1 MSEEVLIGETAQFTI
16 LCAGALRR
24 SVIDAAK
31 AFHARERIGI
41 LIKLDT
47 AGAVTKRAGAGEA
60 ADLLASSCDSLGA
73 LATKQLLSGE
83 IFTVGEARMALGV
96 RKGEGAPDISTMEK
110 FVAVLR
116 AAPVIVRGDP
126 AGGGTG
132 GIHLQ
137 AMFEKLGL
145 IEETQSRT
153 VLRIGGYNVMKEVAE
168 GRAPFAM
175 TQSTE
180 IVPVPGVEIG
190 AFIPDEVQ
198 LVTPYGLALGRN
210 TNDASRAFLRY
221 ATSNEARP
229 FYEGAGFAV

>member
-1 MSEEVLIGETAQFTI
+1 MSEEVLIGEKAQFTI

-24 SVIDAAK
+24 SVTDAAE
-31 AFHARERIGI
+31 AFHARDGVGV

-47 AGAVTKRAGAGEA
+47 AGAVTKRASAGEA
-60 ADLLASSCDSLGA
+60 ADLLASSCDSLAA
-73 LATKQLLSGE
+73 LADKHLLGGE
-83 IFTVGEARMALGV
+83 IITVGEARMALGV
-96 RKGEGAPDISTMEK
+96 RKGERAPDISTMEK
-110 FVAVLR
+110 FTAVLR

-145 IEETQSRT
+145 IEETAART

-198 LVTPYGLALGRN
+198 LVTPYGLALGQGSN
-210 TNDASRAFLRY
+210 EAARAFLAF
-221 ATSNEARP
+221 ATSHEARP

>member
-1 MSEEVLIGETAQFTI
+1 MSEEVLIGSAARFTI

-24 SVIDAAK
+24 SVTDAAE
-31 AFHARERIGI
+31 AYHAQSGTGC

-47 AGAVTKRAGAGEA
+47 AGAVTKRVSAGEM
-60 ADLLASSCDSLGA
+60 ADLFASSCDSLQA
-73 LATKQLLSGE
+73 LSAKQLLSGE
-83 IFTVGEARMALGV
+83 IITVGEARMALGV
-96 RKGEGAPDISTMEK
+96 RKGEAAPDISTMEK
-110 FVAVLR
+110 FVSVLR
-116 AAPVIVRGDP
+116 SAPVIVRGDP

-145 IEETQSRT
+145 IEETASRT

-168 GRAPFAM
+168 GRASFAM

-198 LVTPYGLALGRN
+198 LVTPYGLALGRE
-210 TNDASRAFLRY
+210 TNDAARAFLAF
-221 ATSNEARP
+221 ATSQAARP

>member
-1 MSEEVLIGETAQFTI
+1 MSEDVLVGAQSRFSI

-24 SVIDAAK
+24 SVIDAAE
-31 AFHARERIGI
+31 AFHAKFGVGA

-47 AGAVTKRAGAGEA
+47 AGAVTKRASAGEA
-60 ADLLASSCDSLGA
+60 ADLLASSCDSLKA
-73 LATKQLLSGE
+73 LAAQKLLGGE
-83 IFTVGEARMALGV
+83 IVTVGEARMALGV
-96 RKGEGAPDISTMEK
+96 RKGEPAPDISNMEK
-110 FVAVLR
+110 FIAILR
-116 AAPVIVRGDP
+116 TAPVIVRGDP

-190 AFIPDEVQ
+190 AFIPDDVQ
-198 LVTPYGLALGRN
+198 LVTPYGLALGQG
-210 TNDASRAFLRY
+210 TNEVARAFLRY
-221 ATSNEARP
+221 ATSKEARP
-229 FYEGAGFAV
+229 FYESAGFAV